1 MMHREAAV
9 KQDERIKNIKL
20 TKEHRASFVI
30 DRILHERGPHDLR
43 TSDLSSLVRFH
54 KSAAPVNTCFAHK

>member
-1 MMHREAAV
+1 MYGEAAV
-9 KQDERIKNIKL
+9 KKDERIKNIKA
-20 TKEHRASFVI
+20 TKKHRAYFVI

-43 TSDLSSLVRFH
+43 ASYLSSLVRFH